1 MNETDEDEYKIEDII
16 NEIFDDEDDVEYK
29 EYSIELFKTKSVDKY
44 RVNLSSLETR
54 LFSVKKKITN
64 PIHWTEKVG
73 STDIHWT
80 VIPDPVLGLPTASDK
95 KVLTAIESIIGQ
107 YMDITGVIPSY
118 LPVKMNQL
126 VRVMLDRPEIPS
138 SEIPGSLLQ
147 RVQKSLNKLA
157 SVVVEKRYN
166 GEEAEYFR
174 IFDRLYKPEVTT
186 KEDRDISSY
195 HIIVLGKPF
204 MDALVSTDT
213 SIEYDK
219 DTYKSLLEYP
229 VAISI
234 YEYMMRIYKKEIPN
248 VCEINYADFALSAGM
263 DSKQKRYHLLNKIHA
278 PLDILKSNG
287 IIDKWK
293 IDQDDDKVIIKLLKN
308 SSE

>member
-1 MNETDEDEYKIEDII
+1 MTDEDEYKIEDII

-29 EYSIELFKTKSVDKY
+29 EYSIELFKTKSVEKY

-64 PIHWTEKVG
+64 PIHWTEKEG

-80 VIPDPVLGLPTASDK
+80 VIPDPVLGLPTVSDK

-118 LPVKMNQL
+118 LPVKMIQL
-126 VRVMLDRPEIPS
+126 VRVILDQPNLPPAD
-138 SEIPGSLLQ
+138 IPGSILG
-147 RVQKSLNKLA
+147 RVQKSLSKLA
-157 SVVVEKRYN
+157 GVVVEKRR
-166 GEEAEYFR
+166 EEEEPEYYR
-174 IFDRLYKPEVTT
+174 IFDRLYKPETVT
-186 KEDRDISSY
+186 KQDRDISTY

-234 YEYMMRIYKKEIPN
+234 YEYIMRVYKKSIPDI
-248 VCEINYADFALSAGM
+248 CEINYADFANSVGM
-263 DSKQKRYHLLNKIHA
+263 DPTLIKSRLLNKIHA
-278 PLDILKSNG
+278 PLDILKGNG

-293 IDQDDDKVIIKLLKN
+293 IDQDGKNVIIKLFKN